1 MKRTYFFILILSIF
15 LSIEGYAQNGK
26 FSRDLDS
33 NYYKSILDSLQLR
46 LGTFKDFPPSIQ
58 LQLFTTLSYFP
69 ELDSSKI
76 IFKSAQIKTTM
87 NARPMILS
95 CLLHSKKNRKYVI
108 RINNKVCDSIID
120 FYQAPFNAQIGLM
133 GHEFCH
139 ILDYNSMSIWKL
151 LKLSISYK
159 SKKGKI
165 VLENKID
172 RMTISKG
179 LGWQVYDWSDFVLNN
194 SNASELY
201 KNYKRRIYLKPNEIK
216 EIIYSDERY

>member
-1 MKRTYFFILILSIF
+1 MKRTYFFILIFSIF

-46 LGTFKDFPPSIQ
+46 LGTSKDFPPSIQ
-58 LQLFTTLSYFP
+58 LQLFSTLSYFP

-76 IFKSAQIKTTM
+76 IFKTARIKTTM

-95 CLLHSKKNRKYVI
+95 CLTTSRKNRKYVI
-108 RINNKVCDSIID
+108 RINENICDSIID
-120 FYQAPFNAQIGLM
+120 FYKAPFNAQIGLM

-172 RMTISKG
+172 RMTIAKG

-194 SNASELY
+194 SNASESY
-201 KNYKRRIYLKPNEIK
+201 KNYKRRIYLNPNEIK
-216 EIIYSDERY
+216 EIIYSDGRY